1 MITNKGKD
9 ILAKYLIGQAPAYAS
24 YIAIGCGAKPLDT
37 NDEFTPD
44 VYEDSTEL
52 NFEMF
57 RVPIISRGYVNEV
70 VGEVSTPKIVFTAEL
85 PTEER
90 YQISEIGIYSAAAN
104 PSATGNDSRTIF
116 TFSNRENW
124 EQHGTSS
131 VTAIKRYDSNIS
143 KESPDA
149 GDMIDSA
156 AEEDVFQTISNN
168 PFFTIEQRASR
179 NENCR
184 FLNNI
189 IAIKGSQSTLTKS
202 TIDGKER
209 LAYPEEP
216 GPGTKHIHLNA
227 IGINLEKNAPNDL
240 LKLAFA
246 VVNKNI
252 NSPEIHPDEVRIMV
266 EFTPSDSSDE
276 FARFDAIIT
285 PQVYGNQPG
294 DDLFVYPPLVD
305 FEENRYY
312 VVSRE
317 LGELHKSTNFS
328 WNEVNTVKIYATVIK
343 GTSLIS
349 NKSATST
356 VVTLTTSTNHN
367 FVVGN
372 KIIVSGLGNSG
383 RFDGTFEIT
392 EVTSNTIKYNK
403 TGEAVSS
410 TPVSPTVQIVSPSE
424 DHYVCLD
431 ALRLDNVSTE
441 NPIYGLTG
449 YSQVKTPDATPILKD
464 INTKN
469 FVEFRFAMGI
479 DNGITT
485 S

>member
-1 MITNKGKD
+1 MITNKGKE
-9 ILAKYLIGQAPAYAS
+9 IIAKYLIGQAPAYAS
-24 YIAIGCGAKPLDT
+24 YIALGCGAKPLDT
-37 NDEFTPD
+37 SEEFVD
-44 VYEDSTEL
+44 YSENTEL

-57 RVPIISRGYVNEV
+57 RVPIVSRGYVNEA
-70 VGEVSTPKIVFTAEL
+70 GTPKIVFTAEL

-90 YQISEIGIYSAAAN
+90 YQISEIGLYSAAAN

-131 VTAIKRYDSNIS
+131 STAIKRYDSNIS
-143 KESPDA
+143 KGAPNS
-149 GDMIDSA
+149 GDMSDDV
-156 AEEDVFQTISNN
+156 AEEDVFQTIANN
-168 PFFTIEQRASR
+168 PIFTYEERANR
-179 NENCR
+179 NEQSR

-189 IAIKGSQSTLTKS
+189 IAIRGDESNLTIS

-209 LAYPEEP
+209 LEYAENSES
-216 GPGTKHIHLNA
+216 KHIHLNA
-227 IGINLEKNAPNDL
+227 IGINLEKNSPSDLMKIAFSVINKDMDAP
-240 LKLAFA
+240 
-246 VVNKNI
+246 V
-252 NSPEIHPDEVRIMV
+252 PDEVRIMV
-266 EFTPSDSSDE
+266 EFTPSDSSLE
-276 FARFDAIIT
+276 YARFDAIVT
-285 PQVYGNQPG
+285 NNTDYDNEPG
-294 DDLFVYPPLVD
+294 DESFVYPPEVD
-305 FEENRYY
+305 FTDNRYY

-317 LGELHKSTNFS
+317 LQELHKSTNFS
-328 WNEVNTVKIYATVIK
+328 WNEVNTVKIYVTVIK
-343 GTSLIS
+343 GTSLVS
-349 NKSATST
+349 NKSATAT
-356 VVTLTTSTNHN
+356 AVTLTTSTNHS

-403 TGEAVSS
+403 AGAVISS
-410 TPVSPTVQIVSPSE
+410 TAVSPTVKIESPSE
-424 DHYVCLD
+424 DYFVCLD
-431 ALRLDNVSTE
+431 ALRLDNVATE

-449 YSQVKTPDATPILKD
+449 YSPVMSPDATPILKD

-479 DNGITT
+479 ESGIIT